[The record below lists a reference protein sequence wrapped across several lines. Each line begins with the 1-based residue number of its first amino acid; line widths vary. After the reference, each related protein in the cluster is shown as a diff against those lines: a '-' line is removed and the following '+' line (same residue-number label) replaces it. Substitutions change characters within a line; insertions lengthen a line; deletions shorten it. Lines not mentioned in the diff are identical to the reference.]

1 MGASERFDRY
11 MDHLSEGLGHLDRH
25 AGLKGYCTG
34 LMLPLARKSVEP
46 MAARVDPLHASAR
59 HQSLHHF
66 VAKAE
71 WSASELLRRVAQWV
85 VPQMDFSRG
94 GWWIIDDTGFPK
106 KGKHSVGVARQ
117 YCGMLGKQ
125 DNCQVAVSVSLAC
138 EQGSVPVAWQLYLP
152 EDWSKDPVRRQAAG
166 VPEEVR
172 FATKTQ
178 IALAQLRTLL
188 AEGAPHH
195 CVLADAGYGVDTG
208 FRQALS
214 DMGLHYAVGVT
225 SAVSVWAPGI
235 EPLPP
240 KRYSGK
246 GRPPVMP
253 RRTARLQP
261 VSVKALA
268 LSLPAQ
274 AFHTI
279 SWREGPN
286 EPLSGRFAALR
297 VRHAGGN
304 AGKAR
309 LRPLQWL
316 LIEWPADQEEPSKY
330 VLSTLPEDTPI
341 NDLVGAAHHRW
352 RIERDYQDLKQDFGL
367 GHYEGRGWRGFH
379 HHASLSI
386 AAYGFLMTERLIA
399 DKPVGGKKNF
409 IERQVPALP
418 KDYIP
423 RGSPARAAARGAFD
437 HDTATQPELS
447 PDRPPRTMPLLR
459 ASKRKATLVWSRDV
473 ARWQ

>member
-11 MDHLSEGLGHLDRH
+11 MKHLSEGLGHLDRH

-46 MAARVDPLHASAR
+46 MAARVDPMHASAR

-71 WSASELLRRVAQWV
+71 WSDGEMLRRVCQWV

-106 KGKHSVGVARQ
+106 KGNHSVGVARQ

-138 EQGSVPVAWQLYLP
+138 DQGSVPVAWQLYLP
-152 EDWSKDPVRRQAAG
+152 EDWSKDLVRRQEAG
-166 VPEEVR
+166 VPDEVH

-188 AEGAPHH
+188 AEGAPRH
-195 CVLADAGYGVDTG
+195 CVLADAGYGVDNA
-208 FRQALS
+208 FRQALG
-214 DMGLHYAVGVT
+214 DMGLLYAVGVT
-225 SAVSVWAPGI
+225 SAVVVWPPGV
-235 EPLPP
+235 EPLAP
-240 KRYSGK
+240 KPYSGM

-261 VSVKALA
+261 MSVKALA

-279 SWREGPN
+279 SWREGTN

-309 LRPLQWL
+309 LLPLQWL
-316 LIEWPADQEEPSKY
+316 LVEWPADQAEPSKY
-330 VLSTLPEDTPI
+330 VLSTLPEDTPL
-341 NDLVGAAHHRW
+341 NELVGAAHQRW

-399 DKPVGGKKNF
+399 DKPVGSKKNF

-418 KDYIP
+418 KNYLP
-423 RGSPARAAARGAFD
+423 RGSPARAAARGPFD
-437 HDTATQPELS
+437 HDAATPPEL
-447 PDRPPRTMPLLR
+447 RAARAPRAVPVLR
-459 ASKRKATLVWSRDV
+459 QGK
-473 ARWQ
+473 